1 MRRLRIG
8 LIVSAAVAAL
18 AFVQL
23 PPSAIQYV
31 VTIPEAEHHWL
42 QVQADFTGLGS
53 APLKAFMSR
62 SSPGRYA
69 VHEFAKNVF
78 WVDAYDG
85 RGRKLT
91 YTRPSPYEW
100 DVAGHDGTVRLVYKV
115 FGDLAD
121 GTYLAVDTTH
131 AHMNM
136 PAMFMFALGLE
147 TRPIR
152 VTFAAPPGPSDWKVA
167 TQLYPTGDPQTF
179 TAPNLQYFMDSPT
192 EFSRY
197 LMSTFTVPN
206 AGGKSADFRIV
217 AHTDAAQAD
226 VDELAKLAQ
235 RLVREHQAVYGEF
248 PEYEPGSYTFLLD
261 YWPWDSG
268 DGMEHRNSTV
278 ITERNDAPLKTAQG
292 RQGVLGTMSH
302 EFFHNWNVERIRPAG
317 LEPFDFTRANITC
330 CLWLAEG
337 FTQYYGP
344 LLLMR
349 AGFARAGLPA
359 NPAAVINGSG
369 RQVRSAVQMS
379 EYAPFSDEARSVD
392 PTDQSRSFISYYTYG
407 AAIAL
412 GLDLSLRQMSAGK
425 MSLDD
430 YMRLLWERHGKP
442 GGPAPGLV
450 GKPYSLTDL
459 RNLLGELTNDRT
471 FANDFFDKYVE
482 GREVMDYAKLVQ
494 AAGFALKPASAS
506 DAGWTG
512 VQVQAGPGGLTVGG
526 GRFGGTLVP
535 FGTPA
540 YEAGIEDG
548 DVIRSIDGQPA
559 SLEAWNRLRQ
569 KKPGDT
575 VALVIAHRGDVQRT
589 TTLTLKADPA
599 LQTVDLGESMTAD
612 QRAFR
617 QAWLGTKVR

>member
-1 MRRLRIG
+1 
-8 LIVSAAVAAL
+8 
-18 AFVQL
+18 
-23 PPSAIQYV
+23 
-31 VTIPEAEHHWL
+31 
-42 QVQADFTGLGS
+42 
-53 APLKAFMSR
+53 
-62 SSPGRYA
+62 
-69 VHEFAKNVF
+69 
-78 WVDAYDG
+78 
-85 RGRKLT
+85 
-91 YTRPSPYEW
+91 
-100 DVAGHDGTVRLVYKV
+100 V

-121 GTYLAVDTTH
+121 GTYVAVDTTH

-136 PAMFMFALGLE
+136 PATFMFALGLE

-152 VTFAAPPGPSDWKVA
+152 VTFSAPPGLSDWKVA

-197 LMSTFTVPN
+197 LMSTFTVPD
-206 AGGKSADFRIV
+206 AGGKSANFRIV

-226 VDELAKLAQ
+226 VDELAKLVQ

-261 YWPWDSG
+261 YWPWDGG

-278 ITERNDAPLKTAQG
+278 ITGRNDAPLKTAQG
-292 RQGVLGTMSH
+292 RQNVLGTMSH

-337 FTQYYGP
+337 FTQYYGS

-359 NPAAVINGSG
+359 NPAPVINGSG

-392 PTDQSRSFISYYTYG
+392 PSDQSRSFISYYTYG

-425 MSLDD
+425 VSLDD

-450 GKPYSLTDL
+450 AKPYSLTDL

-494 AAGFALKPASAS
+494 AAGFALKPSSDS

-569 KKPGDT
+569 KKPGEA
-575 VALVIAHRGDVQRT
+575 VALVIVHRGDVQRT

-599 LQTVDLGESMTAD
+599 LQTVDLGDSMTAE